1 MSASP
6 SVRAVE
12 PGSASGF
19 KNRLRFLGELFSE
32 AFERFS
38 DNEGYRLGA
47 AFSYYATFSIFP
59 LVLLSITLVGFVLG
73 ESTAAREQM
82 LSAVASPGSPAR
94 EVLERTLTT
103 MQERQDTRG
112 LSAVV
117 ALGTLLFGASGAF
130 VELDA
135 TLNRIWCC
143 PERSSKGVVD
153 ALRVFLIER
162 LSGFAIV
169 MGLGVTLLVSL
180 VSSALLS
187 GFVDRAQ
194 AQVSLPFW
202 PVFARTSDVILSVV
216 LLTALFAAAFH
227 LIPRTRPPARV
238 VFPGALFTTVL
249 FLMLKELFASYLSG
263 LLSYSAYGVAGGV
276 LALAAWIYLTSMI
289 LFFGAQL
296 TRIHAEKIGAV
307 EVCRREYRS
316 GRPKEP

>member
-1 MSASP
+1 MNASP
-6 SVRAVE
+6 SLRTAE
-12 PGSASGF
+12 PASASGL
-19 KNRLRFLGELFSE
+19 KNRLRFLGELFSDT
-32 AFERFS
+32 FERFG

-94 EVLERTLTT
+94 EVLEKALTT
-103 MQERQDTRG
+103 MQERQSARG

-117 ALGTLLFGASGAF
+117 AIGTLLFGASGAF

-135 TLNRIWCC
+135 ALNRIWCC
-143 PERSSKGVVD
+143 PERTSKGVLD
-153 ALRVFLIER
+153 AIRVFAIER

-169 MGLGVTLLVSL
+169 VGLGLTLLVSL

-187 GFVDRAQ
+187 NVVERAQ
-194 AQVSLPFW
+194 AQVSLPVW
-202 PVFARTSDVILSVV
+202 PAIARTADVTLSFL
-216 LLTALFAAAFH
+216 LLTGLFAAAFH

-238 VFPGALFTTVL
+238 VVPGALFTTVL
-249 FLMLKELFASYLSG
+249 FLMVKELFASYLSG

-289 LFFGAQL
+289 VFFGAQL
-296 TRIHAEKIGAV
+296 TRVHAEKVGAV

-316 GRPKEP
+316 GRLKEA